1 MLTGSDVVC
10 RVFLFVPYLFKCL
23 FLYLLV
29 VKELN
34 RNLLLEEVKPLV
46 SLAR

>member
-10 RVFLFVPYLFKCL
+10 RVSLFVSYLFKCL

-34 RNLLLEEVKPLV
+34 RNLL
-46 SLAR
+46 